1 MRRVLAYLLRIGGS
15 IAIGAAVVMQMRRS
29 IDNERAGQGEVD
41 YVIQNFFSFFTIE
54 SNILAAIVLFVG
66 IFTLSGR
73 AEPRGWSMIRAAV
86 TAYMATTGV
95 VYNLLLRGIELPQGA
110 TVPWSN
116 EVLHVVGPAVVVL
129 DWLIAPGRRSL
140 HAKALW
146 GIVAFP
152 ILWAGYTLA
161 RGVRVLDPRTDNP
174 WYPYP
179 FLDPNTSPNGY
190 YSVVFYVVLIA
201 MVIGVVGSGLLWIS
215 RVRRRTA

>member
-15 IAIGAAVVMQMRRS
+15 IAISAAVVVQLQRS
-29 IDNERAGQGEVD
+29 ITNEGSGQGEVGF
-41 YVIQNFFSFFTIE
+41 VIQNFFSFFTIE
-54 SNILAAIVLFVG
+54 SNVLAAIVLFVG

-73 AEPRGWSMIRAAV
+73 PEPRGWSMFRAAV

-116 EVLHVVGPAVVVL
+116 EILHVAGPAIMVL
-129 DWLIAPGRRSL
+129 DWLVAPGRRRL

-152 ILWAGYTLA
+152 VLWAGYTLA
-161 RGVRVLDPRTDNP
+161 RGVMVLDPRTDTP

-190 YSVVFYVVLIA
+190 YSVGFYVVLIA
-201 MVIGVVGSGLLWIS
+201 MVIGVVGSGVLWVS

>member
-15 IAIGAAVVMQMRRS
+15 IAISAAVVVQLQQS
-29 IDNERAGQGEVD
+29 ITNEGSGQGEVGF
-41 YVIQNFFSFFTIE
+41 VIQNFFSFFTIE
-54 SNILAAIVLFVG
+54 SNVLAAIVLFVG

-73 AEPRGWSMIRAAV
+73 PEPRGWSMFRAAV

-95 VYNLLLRGIELPQGA
+95 VYSLLLRDIELPQGA

-116 EVLHVVGPAVVVL
+116 EILHVVGPSIVVL
-129 DWLIAPGRRSL
+129 DWLIAPGRRRL

-152 ILWAGYTLA
+152 VLWAGYTLA
-161 RGVRVLDPRTDNP
+161 RGVMVLDPRTDNP

-190 YSVVFYVVLIA
+190 YSVGFYVVLIA
-201 MVIGVVGSGLLWIS
+201 MVIGVVGSGVLWIS